1 MAGKLLIGKPGA
13 GKSYTA
19 VADEILPAL
28 KQGRVVIT
36 NLPLQLDVL
45 RQFVPN
51 ADDLVYLRQTWGPE
65 FFGTW
70 DIKNEKWI
78 DQDPFLSW
86 QHPKIRGM
94 GPLILVD
101 EAHEHFALKT
111 TDKSV
116 LFWFA
121 KHRHQGCDFVL
132 ITQRTKKLHIDVRD
146 LCEFTVVVQ
155 RTSVVKIIRPA
166 LMFKDTYVRLIY
178 DGADIGWTSRPMHKQ
193 VRFYD
198 PKVYKLY
205 QSFTMGGGEFKR
217 KRPAGFQALKWP
229 VLLVAGALIWGLL
242 AGDPPP
248 EAPAPVDE
256 PAIIPAKTQPAA
268 LPVPAAPPVPLVTP
282 HQEEVQ
288 AIQEKIELA
297 VYENALARTENG
309 DTLPPVIPRLGV
321 AEAGPLAGW
330 RLWVTSSMEV
340 WGELSGEV
348 CGLRQGMRAC
358 WTVHELRAT
367 GYEIAATHGGDMLVS
382 WGGVQQHVAFR
393 ASPPREP
400 VGRQYGAPGVGAL
413 RSCAGHGAGWRGQ
426 AVLKECG
433 VMGVDSL
440 TPWERR
446 MNDVEAS
453 ECGAACSLL
462 RPRKLWDAGRTERR
476 ARLRR

>member
-13 GKSYTA
+13 GKTYTA

-28 KQGRVVIT
+28 KQGRMVIT

-51 ADDLVYLRQTWGPE
+51 ADDLVYLRQTWGTE

-70 DIKNEKWI
+70 DIKNEVWI
-78 DQDPFLSW
+78 GQDTFLSW
-86 QHPKIRGM
+86 KHSKIRGM
-94 GPLILVD
+94 GPLVIVD

-121 KHRHQGCDFVL
+121 KHRHQGADFVL

-155 RTSVVKIIRPA
+155 RTVVVKLIRPA
-166 LMFKDTYVRLIY
+166 WFFKDTYVRLIY
-178 DGADIGWTSRPMHKQ
+178 DGADIGWTSRPMHK
-193 VRFYD
+193 VPRFYD

-217 KRPAGFQALKWP
+217 KRPVGFQALKWP
-229 VLLVAGALIWGLL
+229 ALLLGGALLWGLL
-242 AGDPPP
+242 FGSPALQ
-248 EAPAPVDE
+248 APAPVPPITPPLQVTPATE
-256 PAIIPAKTQPAA
+256 PALEPVAPLSTPAETAHA
-268 LPVPAAPPVPLVTP
+268 
-282 HQEEVQ
+282 EEVQ
-288 AIQEKIELA
+288 AIQQRIELA
-297 VYENALARTENG
+297 VYQNTLARTENG

-321 AEAGPLAGW
+321 AEVGPLAGW
-330 RLWVTSSMEV
+330 RLWVTQSMEV

-358 WTVHELRAT
+358 WSVNELRAT

-382 WGGVQQHVAFR
+382 WAGVEQRVAFR
-393 ASPPREP
+393 AMPPREP
-400 VGRQYGAPGVGAL
+400 VGQQYGAPG
-413 RSCAGHGAGWRGQ
+413 WRVPQQ
-426 AVLKECG
+426 AQPMQQTGG
-433 VMGVDSL
+433 V
-440 TPWERR
+440 
-446 MNDVEAS
+446 
-453 ECGAACSLL
+453 
-462 RPRKLWDAGRTERR
+462 
-476 ARLRR
+476 RLF